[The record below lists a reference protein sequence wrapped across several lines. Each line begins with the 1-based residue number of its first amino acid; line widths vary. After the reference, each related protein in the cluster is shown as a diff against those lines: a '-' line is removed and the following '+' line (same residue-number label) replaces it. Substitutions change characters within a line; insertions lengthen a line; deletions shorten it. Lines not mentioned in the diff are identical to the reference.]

1 MPNLATRLRDLTAL
15 KIAERPPR
23 GADSALAAVGRLIG
37 VDRAYVFLFDAGG
50 QSMSNTQEWCAA
62 GIAAQRDRLQ
72 KVPVSY
78 YPWWMGEL
86 RSGREIRL
94 DSLADLPPEA
104 AGERALLELQEIR
117 SLLVLPMTHAGRLI
131 GFAGFD
137 QVRTA
142 KVWREEEIA
151 VLRIVAGNIAG
162 TLAPAAAGWAGNR
175 PSGHRAGGAPRSRAA
190 TSLSLRW
197 RVMLLAMSMVA
208 MVVVLM
214 AVAVYAVVS
223 AALYTD
229 IDRQLQ
235 TRAQL
240 LIASGSLAADPGK
253 AIEGTAY
260 SDVNAMLVNPGRSI
274 YTANQQGQSLPIGQ
288 PERAVIR
295 GDLFMSRRTVVD
307 QRVLAIHLPNG
318 SSLLISKSLQ
328 PTNEVMDNLKWV
340 LLAVGGIGVVIAAV
354 AGGMVARTGLRPVG
368 RLTEA
373 AERVARTDD
382 LRPIPVFGS
391 DELARL
397 TEAFNAM
404 LRGLAESRE
413 RQARLVADAGHELK
427 TPLTSLR
434 TNVEL
439 LMASSSPGAPAV
451 PEQELAELRA
461 DVIGQIE
468 ELSTLVGDLVD
479 LTREDNAHPAAVE
492 SVDMSEVID
501 RSLERVRRRRND
513 IQFDIEA
520 AGWLVRGDPAGLSRA
535 VLNLLDNAAKWSPP
549 GGTVGLRLRQVDP
562 AHAELVVSDQG
573 PGIPPEERD
582 LVFERFYRSTSARAM
597 PGSGLGL
604 AIVRQVVVKHGG
616 MIRIGETV
624 PGGQP
629 PGTSF
634 FVLLPGRPIPGPRVP
649 ASAVSENAGRD
660 GDPTT
665 ADGNHPARRSVIS
678 VDSQ

>member
-1 MPNLATRLRDLTAL
+1 MSRLKRRAKAMGVPGKAT
-15 KIAERPPR
+15 
-23 GADSALAAVGRLIG
+23 
-37 VDRAYVFLFDAGG
+37 
-50 QSMSNTQEWCAA
+50 
-62 GIAAQRDRLQ
+62 
-72 KVPVSY
+72 
-78 YPWWMGEL
+78 
-86 RSGREIRL
+86 
-94 DSLADLPPEA
+94 
-104 AGERALLELQEIR
+104 
-117 SLLVLPMTHAGRLI
+117 
-131 GFAGFD
+131 
-137 QVRTA
+137 
-142 KVWREEEIA
+142 
-151 VLRIVAGNIAG
+151 
-162 TLAPAAAGWAGNR
+162 
-175 PSGHRAGGAPRSRAA
+175 

-229 IDRQLQ
+229 IDNQLQ
-235 TRAQL
+235 SRAQL
-240 LIASGSLAADPGK
+240 LIASGSLAADPAK

-274 YTANQQGQSLPIGQ
+274 YTANQQGQTLPVGQ
-288 PERAVIR
+288 PEKAVIR
-295 GDLFMSRRTVVD
+295 GELFMSRRTVTN

-328 PTNEVMDNLKWV
+328 PTNVVMNKLKWV

-382 LRPIPVFGS
+382 LRPIPVVGS

-404 LRGLAESRE
+404 LRGLAESRD
-413 RQARLVADAGHELK
+413 RQSRLVADAGHELK

-439 LMASSSPGAPAV
+439 LMASSTPGAGPI
-451 PEQELAELRA
+451 PESDLAELRF

-479 LTREDNAHPAAVE
+479 LTREDNAHGAVLE
-492 SVDMSEVID
+492 DVEMTEIVE

-513 IQFDIEA
+513 IHFDVDVI
-520 AGWLVRGDPAGLSRA
+520 GWQVNGDAAGLSRA
-535 VLNLLDNAAKWSPP
+535 VLNLLDNAAKWSPT
-549 GGTVGLRLRQVDP
+549 GGTVGLHLSQVDT
-562 AHAELVVSDQG
+562 AHAELVVSDEG
-573 PGIPPEERD
+573 PGISPDERG

-604 AIVRQVVVKHGG
+604 AIVKQVVVKHGG
-616 MIRIGETV
+616 MIRIGETI

-629 PGTSF
+629 PGTTF
-634 FVLLPGRPIPGPRVP
+634 YVLLPGQPTVSMYRPESAHSEIVPRISDFGAEEGS
-649 ASAVSENAGRD
+649 AS
-660 GDPTT
+660 PF
-665 ADGNHPARRSVIS
+665 PSVIS
-678 VDSQ
+678 VDS

>member
-1 MPNLATRLRDLTAL
+1 MVGLKRRARAMGVPAKAT
-15 KIAERPPR
+15 
-23 GADSALAAVGRLIG
+23 
-37 VDRAYVFLFDAGG
+37 
-50 QSMSNTQEWCAA
+50 
-62 GIAAQRDRLQ
+62 
-72 KVPVSY
+72 
-78 YPWWMGEL
+78 
-86 RSGREIRL
+86 
-94 DSLADLPPEA
+94 
-104 AGERALLELQEIR
+104 
-117 SLLVLPMTHAGRLI
+117 
-131 GFAGFD
+131 
-137 QVRTA
+137 
-142 KVWREEEIA
+142 
-151 VLRIVAGNIAG
+151 
-162 TLAPAAAGWAGNR
+162 
-175 PSGHRAGGAPRSRAA
+175 

-229 IDRQLQ
+229 IDNQLQ
-235 TRAQL
+235 SRAQL

-260 SDVNAMLVNPGRSI
+260 SDVNAMLVNPGRSV
-274 YTANQQGQSLPIGQ
+274 YTANQQGQTLPVGQ
-288 PERAVIR
+288 PEKSVIR
-295 GDLFMSRRTVVD
+295 GELFRSRRTVGD

-328 PTNEVMDNLKWV
+328 PTNEVMNKLKWV
-340 LLAVGGIGVVIAAV
+340 LLAVGGIGVVVAAV
-354 AGGMVARTGLRPVG
+354 AGGMVARAGLRPVG

-382 LRPIPVFGS
+382 LRPIPVVGS

-404 LRGLAESRE
+404 LRALAESRD
-413 RQARLVADAGHELK
+413 RQTRLVADAGHELK

-439 LMASSSPGAPAV
+439 LMASSAPGAPPI
-451 PEQELAELRA
+451 PESELSDLRS

-479 LTREDNAHPAAVE
+479 LTREDNAHGRGLEDVE
-492 SVDMSEVID
+492 MTEVVD

-513 IQFDIEA
+513 IDFDVDVI
-520 AGWLVRGDPAGLSRA
+520 GWQVHGDAAGLSRA

-549 GGTVGLRLRQVDP
+549 GGTVGLQLSQIDT
-562 AHAELVVSDQG
+562 AHAELIVSDQG
-573 PGIPPEERD
+573 PGIAPEERG

-597 PGSGLGL
+597 AGSGLGL
-604 AIVRQVVVKHGG
+604 AIVKQVVVKHGG

-624 PGGQP
+624 PGGTP
-629 PGTSF
+629 PGTTF
-634 FVLLPGRPIPGPRVP
+634 HVLLPGRRTVSTYRPD
-649 ASAVSENAGRD
+649 SAHSENGLGNRD
-660 GDPTT
+660 FDANSDTESPK
-665 ADGNHPARRSVIS
+665 PSVIS

>member
-1 MPNLATRLRDLTAL
+1 MLGLKRRTRASR
-15 KIAERPPR
+15 
-23 GADSALAAVGRLIG
+23 
-37 VDRAYVFLFDAGG
+37 
-50 QSMSNTQEWCAA
+50 
-62 GIAAQRDRLQ
+62 
-72 KVPVSY
+72 VPASV
-78 YPWWMGEL
+78 
-86 RSGREIRL
+86 
-94 DSLADLPPEA
+94 
-104 AGERALLELQEIR
+104 
-117 SLLVLPMTHAGRLI
+117 T
-131 GFAGFD
+131 
-137 QVRTA
+137 
-142 KVWREEEIA
+142 
-151 VLRIVAGNIAG
+151 
-162 TLAPAAAGWAGNR
+162 
-175 PSGHRAGGAPRSRAA
+175 

-229 IDRQLQ
+229 IDNQLQ
-235 TRAQL
+235 SRAQL
-240 LIASGSLAADPGK
+240 LIASGSLAADPAK

-274 YTANQQGQSLPIGQ
+274 YTANQQGQTLPVGQ
-288 PERAVIR
+288 PEKAVIR
-295 GDLFMSRRTVVD
+295 GDLFMSRRTVGD
-307 QRVLAIHLPNG
+307 QRVLAIHLPNK

-328 PTNEVMDNLKWV
+328 PTNAVMTKLKWV

-368 RLTEA
+368 QLTEA

-382 LRPIPVFGS
+382 LRPIPVLGS

-397 TEAFNAM
+397 TQAFNAM
-404 LRGLAESRE
+404 LRALAESRE

-439 LMASSSPGAPAV
+439 LMASSAPGAPPI
-451 PEQELAELRA
+451 PESELVDLRS

-479 LTREDNAHPAAVE
+479 LTREDNARGAVLE
-492 SVDMSEVID
+492 DVEMAEVID
-501 RSLERVRRRRND
+501 RSLERVRRRRSD
-513 IQFDIEA
+513 IRFDIDA
-520 AGWLVRGDPAGLSRA
+520 IGWQVHGDPAGLSRA

-549 GGTVGLRLRQVDP
+549 GGTVALRLRQVDA

-573 PGIPPEERD
+573 TGIAPEERG

-604 AIVRQVVVKHGG
+604 AIVKQVVVKHGG

-624 PGGQP
+624 PGGDP
-629 PGTSF
+629 PGTAF
-634 FVLLPGRPIPGPRVP
+634 FVLLPGVPTASSYRPSSAHSEISAPNGEVGGHFGGTDGN
-649 ASAVSENAGRD
+649 ASAV
-660 GDPTT
+660 P
-665 ADGNHPARRSVIS
+665 SVIS

>member
-1 MPNLATRLRDLTAL
+1 MFGL
-15 KIAERPPR
+15 KR
-23 GADSALAAVGRLIG
+23 
-37 VDRAYVFLFDAGG
+37 RAQKLGG
-50 QSMSNTQEWCAA
+50 
-62 GIAAQRDRLQ
+62 
-72 KVPVSY
+72 
-78 YPWWMGEL
+78 
-86 RSGREIRL
+86 SGR
-94 DSLADLPPEA
+94 A
-104 AGERALLELQEIR
+104 
-117 SLLVLPMTHAGRLI
+117 T
-131 GFAGFD
+131 
-137 QVRTA
+137 
-142 KVWREEEIA
+142 
-151 VLRIVAGNIAG
+151 
-162 TLAPAAAGWAGNR
+162 
-175 PSGHRAGGAPRSRAA
+175 

-229 IDRQLQ
+229 IDNQLQ
-235 TRAQL
+235 SRAQL
-240 LIASGSLAADPGK
+240 LIASGSLAADPAK

-274 YTANQQGQSLPIGQ
+274 YTANQQGQSLPVGQ
-288 PERAVIR
+288 PEKAVIR
-295 GDLFMSRRTVVD
+295 GELFMSRRTVGD

-328 PTNEVMDNLKWV
+328 PTNAVMNKLKWV

-382 LRPIPVFGS
+382 LRPIPVVGS

-397 TEAFNAM
+397 TEAFNSM
-404 LRGLAESRE
+404 LRSLAESRD

-439 LMASSSPGAPAV
+439 LMASGAPGAPPI
-451 PEQELAELRA
+451 PESELGELRA

-479 LTREDNAHPAAVE
+479 LTREDNSHGAMLEDVE
-492 SVDMSEVID
+492 LTEVVE

-513 IQFDIEA
+513 IHFNVDVI
-520 AGWLVRGDPAGLSRA
+520 GWQVHGDAAGLSRA

-549 GGTVGLRLRQVDP
+549 GGTVGLTLSRVDA
-562 AHAELVVSDQG
+562 AHAELAVSDQG
-573 PGIPPEERD
+573 TGISPEERG

-604 AIVRQVVVKHGG
+604 AIVKQVVVKHGG

-624 PGGQP
+624 PGGHP
-629 PGTSF
+629 PGTTF
-634 FVLLPGRPIPGPRVP
+634 YVLLPGRPTASVYRSESAHSEITPRISDFGPD
-649 ASAVSENAGRD
+649 EDNA
-660 GDPTT
+660 P
-665 ADGNHPARRSVIS
+665 PLPSVIS